1 MSMHP
6 KVLLQR
12 ARTLGTRFFHRF
24 GIHCATHQIRLIL
37 VSSVVITSLLFPA
50 IAVYSSPQTQFF
62 AGFTLRVLDS
72 ILTPDD
78 IASYFAQH
86 DLRHLWDGNAAL
98 RVRDDSDAR
107 VSCGVGGLLRAERV
121 LVSSVSPDEGLGA
134 LDRDTLVTTLRLQR
148 HIADTL
154 RATGIPCITT
164 ADGTCFSL
172 GPAAFWDYDEDA
184 LAADPDILDTLNL
197 SYNVTVSGIPITA
210 EMVLAG
216 RELSDPSSTYI
227 DAAMFLVLTYFFP
240 DTDCLGNAGH
250 FQWLQALEEAAG
262 YSSNLIV
269 QVQAPRLIALE
280 YQKAETSRRHFS
292 ILSVF
297 SYIAYSA
304 FFVYCF
310 RSMRRMKMVHSRLGL
325 AFTGLVEIVVST
337 LTSVSVCALVGF
349 RVTMVPWE
357 LLPIVV
363 LFIGVENMF
372 NIVDAVV
379 RTSIS
384 LPVKERIAVG
394 LSHAGTSNTL
404 RVVSYNTVLGVIAGF
419 STGAI
424 RQFCAFSIVVLV
436 AHWFLVH
443 TFFVTVVSIDIQ
455 RLELDEL
462 LTQNASLAPALTAQ
476 PSDRAGRPSSKWER
490 LVSTSKNLL
499 AGRPARNISLFLLL
513 AITAALY
520 FATYSDSTRTK
531 DVPKINLTRPRT
543 HVGSLAAAD
552 KTSPAARIWHTLN
565 PSDESRVHIRIE
577 SPTILVLSPDN
588 NPAGLHEKLGLDAE
602 KPHRS
607 RWPRMSRLWT
617 RTVRPV
623 VWLLKIMIVPITT
636 TTVALYGL
644 LLYLLKDAELLEAQR
659 NRPEPESP
667 VSDEPPPSEGKI
679 VFNTL
684 PRAFPTD
691 VELVA
696 ASKDGRVIAAMGLQ
710 NEFVLWRR
718 DTQVHTIMDT
728 SDILLGN
735 PSIPAAGTTIT
746 AVAINDEGTLCA
758 AGTST
763 GMIGLWRID
772 ATQAKALPH
781 LSLDSISAI
790 TDLYFAPKAQ
800 HSRSSSR
807 DSSSRSSSF
816 ERNRNPHADGLGC
829 LYATLENGGAVKLD
843 LDASADARV
852 FMKPTRAAS
861 VVKAVLIPIQDDG
874 RLLLGFILDD
884 GILELSALGTPH
896 ELLAR
901 HCTLAAGNPYDF
913 VHRAHACSVELDGAP
928 RLVVAA
934 ATQAG
939 VVSLWDAETRECLHI
954 MDEPFGDITH
964 LRLAPVHTSV
974 CATCGE
980 LPVESFALALAVGH
994 VLVCLRAYLAL
1005 PTRRCSCPRN
1015 QPQPAPRASLLGPR
1029 SRSGSVSSLA
1039 STPGT
1044 TTPVHTRPRMPSVS
1058 SATAFPVSGHGV
1070 HSRRASDSFSS
1081 RRVHDGLLASAPEY
1095 DDTETHPVGPQA
1107 VTPVSSFLATGSE
1120 MSIWQRLVVVR
1131 VLETVFERGT
1141 WDVVGDKIVGV
1152 RRRPRPARSTSDPKQ
1167 GQQDI
1172 RGGLPA
1178 SAMERW
1184 ELWSFE
1190 PAEARLQA
1198 FPLAALHRET
1208 KPRRNEPRRRSDLV
1222 PRLHFTRVAPL
1233 VGGRALCLAGF
1244 GNTVG
1249 VFAFLRDDAG
1259 VARRRAWPWAENA
1272 NARMSASA
1280 HAD

>member
-6 KVLLQR
+6 RVLLQR
-12 ARTLGTRFFHRF
+12 ARTFGTRFFHRF

-50 IAVYSSPQTQFF
+50 IAIYSSPQTQFF

-78 IASYFAQH
+78 ISSYFAQH
-86 DLRHLWDGNAAL
+86 DLRHLWEGHKTI
-98 RVRDDSDAR
+98 RVREDSDAR
-107 VSCGVGGLLRAERV
+107 LSCGRGGLLRSERV
-121 LVSSVSPDEGLGA
+121 LISSVSPDEGLGA
-134 LDRDTLVTTLRLQR
+134 LDRGTLVTTLRLQQR
-148 HIADTL
+148 ISETL
-154 RATGIPCITT
+154 QSSGIPCVTT

-172 GPAAFWDYDEDA
+172 GPAAFWNYEEDA
-184 LAADPDILDTLNL
+184 LATDTDILDTLNL
-197 SYNVTVSGIPITA
+197 SYNVTVSGIPISA

-216 RELSDPSSTYI
+216 RELSGPSSSYI

-240 DTDCLGNAGH
+240 DTDCMGNAGH

-269 QVQAPRLIALE
+269 QVQTPRLIALE
-280 YQKAETSRRHFS
+280 YQKADTNRRHFS

-297 SYIAYSA
+297 SYIAYTA

-310 RSMRRMKMVHSRLGL
+310 RSMRRMKMVHSRIGL

-337 LTSVSVCALVGF
+337 LTSMSVCALVGF

-462 LTQNASLAPALTAQ
+462 LTQNASLAPAVAAQ
-476 PSDRAGRPSSKWER
+476 LADRTGKPTSKWGR
-490 LVSTSKNLL
+490 FIATSKSVL

-513 AITAALY
+513 AITATLY
-520 FATYSDSTRTK
+520 FATYPDSARTT
-531 DVPKINLTRPRT
+531 DVPKITLPRPPSHANR
-543 HVGSLAAAD
+543 LAAPD
-552 KTSPAARIWHTLN
+552 KTSPAARIWHILN
-565 PSDESRVHIRIE
+565 PSDESRVHIRVE
-577 SPTILVLSPDN
+577 SPTILVLSSEDEL
-588 NPAGLHEKLGLDAE
+588 GLHQKLGLDSE
-602 KPHRS
+602 KLPRS

-636 TTVALYGL
+636 TTVLLYGL

-667 VSDEPPPSEGKI
+667 VSDEPPPVEANISFG
-679 VFNTL
+679 TL
-684 PRAFPTD
+684 PRAFATD
-691 VELVA
+691 VDLIA
-696 ASKDGRVIAAMGLQ
+696 ASKDGRVVAAVGLQ

-728 SDILLGN
+728 SDILLGS
-735 PSIPAAGTTIT
+735 PSAPAPATTLT
-746 AVAINDEGTLCA
+746 AIAINDEGTLCA

-772 ATQAKALPH
+772 GIQAKAMPH
-781 LSLDSISAI
+781 LSLDSVSAI
-790 TDLYFAPKAQ
+790 TDLFFASKSQQ

-816 ERNRNPHADGLGC
+816 ERSPQSDGLGC
-829 LYATLENGGAVKLD
+829 LYATLENGGAAKLN
-843 LDASADARV
+843 LDASADTRV
-852 FMKPTRAAS
+852 FMKPTRTAS
-861 VVKAVLIPIQDDG
+861 VVKSTLIPVQNDG

-884 GILELSALGTPH
+884 GMLELCDIGGLH
-896 ELLAR
+896 DLLSR
-901 HCTLAAGNPYDF
+901 DCLIAAGNPCDF
-913 VHRAHACSVELDGAP
+913 VHRVHACNVELDGAS
-928 RLVVAA
+928 RLIVGA

-939 VVSLWDAETRECLHI
+939 VISLWDAQTRECLHI
-954 MDEPFGDITH
+954 MGEPYGDINQ
-964 LRLAPVHTSV
+964 LRITPVYTSI
-974 CATCGE
+974 CAMCGE
-980 LPVESFALALAVGH
+980 LPVESFLIMFSVGQ
-994 VLVCLRAYLAL
+994 VLLCHRAYLTL

-1015 QPQPAPRASLLGPR
+1015 QPQQVPRSSLLGMR

-1044 TTPVHTRPRMPSVS
+1044 TTPVHTRPRMPSIS
-1058 SATAFPVSGHGV
+1058 SGTAFPVSAHGV
-1070 HSRRASDSFSS
+1070 HSRRASDSASA
-1081 RRVHDGLLASAPEY
+1081 RRSHDSLLATSEY
-1095 DDTETHPVGPQA
+1095 DEYESHPVGPQA
-1107 VTPVSSFLATGSE
+1107 VTPVTSFLSSGTE
-1120 MSIWQRLVVVR
+1120 TSIWQSLVVVR
-1131 VLETVFERGT
+1131 VMETAFERGS
-1141 WDVVGDKIVGV
+1141 WDAVDDRVVGI
-1152 RRRPRPARSTSDPKQ
+1152 RRRPRPSPSRGAGDPKQ
-1167 GQQDI
+1167 A
-1172 RGGLPA
+1172 RFESLRGLPA

-1184 ELWSFE
+1184 ELWTFE
-1190 PAEARLQA
+1190 PAESRTQGYALTV
-1198 FPLAALHRET
+1198 LHREVRN
-1208 KPRRNEPRRRSDLV
+1208 PRKNEPRRRSDLI

-1233 VGGRALCLAGF
+1233 VGYRSFCLAGF

-1249 VFAFLRDDAG
+1249 VFFLRDDSS
-1259 VARRRAWPWAENA
+1259 RRRTYPWAENT
-1272 NARMSASA
+1272 RISSI
-1280 HAD
+1280 AD